1 MASGNVQNEMALVG
15 KYKSGFTGEVPKEFT
30 KPAPFVI
37 KPAYTGEQGDAYGYC
52 KQESHPTPTDPHG
65 GRK

>member
-1 MASGNVQNEMALVG
+1 MAQNEMALIG
-15 KYKSGFTGEVPKEFT
+15 KYKSGFTGEVPKEFS
-30 KPAPFVI
+30 KPTPFKI
-37 KPAYTGEQGDAYGYC
+37 QPCYSGENKVAQAYGYN